1 MRSRFEEV
9 RRLATQKYR
18 KMSLFGVTKKKKKRN
33 PIYLLRSIKI
43 FLKAVSDF
51 KRDYF

>member
-1 MRSRFEEV
+1 MMRSRFEEL
-9 RRLATQKYR
+9 RRLATQKCR
-18 KMSLFGVTKKKKKRN
+18 KMSLFGVTKKRN
-33 PIYLLRSIKI
+33 PMYLLRSIKI

>member
-1 MRSRFEEV
+1 MRSRFKEV
-9 RRLATQKYR
+9 RRSATQKYR
-18 KMSLFGVTKKKKKRN
+18 KMSLFGVTKKKKRN

>member
-1 MRSRFEEV
+1 MRSRFKEV
-9 RRLATQKYR
+9 RRSATQKYR
-18 KMSLFGVTKKKKKRN
+18 KMSLFGVTKKKRN